1 MSPGTY
7 SPSPARASEGMHHIV
22 TFILAG
28 ALDSLPNATTPG
40 IFGYL
45 LCQILHFCCLEVP
58 IRQIYTSRMY
68 ASRILHIR
76 NQKMGAKSASVFNA
90 CSSTERFNSTTCV
103 CAYLCECFG
112 FRGCGWVTAHSVSAR
127 VPVCVHARACVL
139 G

>member
-1 MSPGTY
+1 
-7 SPSPARASEGMHHIV
+7 
-22 TFILAG
+22 
-28 ALDSLPNATTPG
+28 
-40 IFGYL
+40 
-45 LCQILHFCCLEVP
+45 
-58 IRQIYTSRMY
+58 
-68 ASRILHIR
+68 
-76 NQKMGAKSASVFNA
+76 MGAKSASVFNA